1 MKTKFEKYVEHC
13 LKMRDKFGDAD
24 LHCNIVIMNKP
35 LNPIK
40 KVIFNDPAT
49 IVYWIDETKTV
60 VKAGEGTIFDPEK
73 GLAMAISKKFFGNQ
87 GNYYNAF
94 RKYLEN
100 ADACDI
106 TSNYKKLINDLDH
119 AETDL
124 YNCRLYLDKI
134 FELDPSMYDRMM
146 EEYSGMPGY
155 VSSKSTIG
163 E

>member
-1 MKTKFEKYVEHC
+1 MKTNFEVCMGARVKY
-13 LKMRDKFGDAD
+13 GNGYIYYGIAD
-24 LHCNIVIMNKP
+24 EP
-35 LNPIK
+35 LNAMR

-49 IVYWIDETKTV
+49 IVYWADGTKTV
-60 VKAGEGTIFDPEK
+60 VKAREGTIFDSEK
-73 GLAMAISKKFFGNQ
+73 GLAMAISKKFLGNR

-94 RKYLEN
+94 RKHLEN
-100 ADACDI
+100 ADAGDI
-106 TSNYKKLINDLDH
+106 TRDYMKLINDLHH

-155 VSSKSTIG
+155 VFSKSTIG